1 MMRRAAMAGRLPPV
15 WSAERGT
22 MLEALLSLVANE
34 QTALD
39 EDMDRVR
46 RSHWVDT
53 AWDLRDLAR
62 IGALFGIAPAGWEG
76 VSLFRERLK
85 AVIAA
90 RLRGAVTA
98 DALEHV
104 VLRILKGVESELE
117 QRYMELPADIRFG
130 DRVLGRGVAAPAA
143 RGRFVEFPLQR
154 RRADSLRGK
163 GALRQPLAQLDIDN
177 KGVEPAALL
186 GTITGVAGAR
196 TAAPVLVNL
205 TTGQI
210 LLWAG
215 FLACGQRLHFSL
227 GEGGGLLARVG
238 DRDVSH
244 EIWSGD
250 GFVPGARFVPVRPD
264 PQARPLMLAR
274 GVNRLWFWPLGLYDA
289 PGLGSAVFASP
300 LADLE
305 QGRWATGP
313 AGEGGRFD
321 RALFEQPA
329 AVSLDLWWDE
339 RQAAA
344 FRIELP
350 AGVVARPRPRAGH
363 NAETERSQLF
373 QLLGDVVAELRAAGV
388 DGRVSALPLAD
399 EQRLESRATML
410 SAVSTRETQRLEGGL
425 GGISALFDTTA
436 VDGARLE

>member
-1 MMRRAAMAGRLPPV
+1 MMRRAAMAGRLPPI

-34 QTALD
+34 QTAYD

-53 AWDLRDLAR
+53 AWDLFNLAR

-76 VSLFRERLK
+76 VELFRERLK

-90 RLRGAVTA
+90 RLRGAVTP

-104 VLRILKGVESELE
+104 VLRILKGVERELE
-117 QRYMELPADIRFG
+117 HRYLPLPPDIRFG
-130 DRVLGRGVAAPAA
+130 EQVLGRGEAAPAA
-143 RGRFVEFPLQR
+143 RGRIIEFPVQR
-154 RRADSLRGK
+154 RRAAALKGK
-163 GALRQPLAQLDIDN
+163 GALRQPLAQLEVDN
-177 KGVEPAALL
+177 KGVAPAALL
-186 GTITGVAGAR
+186 GSITGVAGKR
-196 TAAPVLVNL
+196 TAVPVLVNL

-215 FLACGQRLHFSL
+215 YLACGQRLHLSL
-227 GEGGGLLARVG
+227 AEDGALRARVG

-244 EIWSGD
+244 EIWSGE
-250 GFVPGARFVPVRPD
+250 GFVPGARFAPVRPD
-264 PQARPLMLAR
+264 PAPRPLMLAR

-289 PGLGSAVFASP
+289 PGLDSAVFASP
-300 LADLE
+300 AADLE

-313 AGEGGRFD
+313 AGEGSRFD
-321 RALFEQPA
+321 KALFEQPP
-329 AVSLDLWWDE
+329 AVSLDLFWDE

-350 AGVVARPRPRAGH
+350 AGVVARPRTRPGRDPEIERA
-363 NAETERSQLF
+363 QLF
-373 QLLGDVVAELRAAGV
+373 QLLGEVVAELRAAGV
-388 DGRVSALPLAD
+388 DGRVTALPLAE
-399 EQRLESRATML
+399 EQRLESRATLL
-410 SAVSTRETQRLEGGL
+410 SPVATQETQRLEGGL